1 MRYGLALKLRKVRAE
16 MVEGETV
23 GNYDAA
29 TLGTARRLRVGI
41 ADRDSGFVHTLVKRL
56 PGVAM
61 EPVLVLAI
69 NPEGLIPDRLDALVV
84 DVEIVGDGFWT
95 NVERLCERLPS
106 LAVIVCTGPSSVA
119 HRVRALRLGVDAW
132 VTKPCHP
139 EELIGVIG
147 AVLRRQRRGALP
159 ADNGPLIAGELTVRP
174 DRYQAYVGER
184 SIELTAREFQLLLLL
199 AHNDRVLERA
209 EIYERVWGYAM
220 AHGDRSVDVFVRKL
234 RQKLLAASPGWAY
247 IHTHFGIGYR
257 FAPEPRQ
264 DGLEEAPRIEYTGV
278 AGGGGE
284 HGRDVERGG
293 ELVAALR

>member
-1 MRYGLALKLRKVRAE
+1 MVRAE
-16 MVEGETV
+16 MVQGDTA
-23 GNYDAA
+23 GIYDAA
-29 TLGTARRLRVGI
+29 TLGTPRRLRVGI
-41 ADRDSGFVHTLVKRL
+41 ADRDSGFVQTLVKRL

-61 EPVLVLAI
+61 EPVFAMAI
-69 NPEGLIPDRLDALVV
+69 NPEALIPHRLHALVLN
-84 DVEIVGDGFWT
+84 VEIVGDDFWT
-95 NVERLCERLPS
+95 ILERLCQRLPA

-119 HRVRALRLGVDAW
+119 QRVRALRLGVDAW

-139 EELIGVIG
+139 EELIGVVG
-147 AVLRRQRRGALP
+147 AVLRRQRRGELP
-159 ADNGPLIAGELTVRP
+159 ADNGPLRAGELTVRP

-257 FAPEPRQ
+257 FAPEARQ
-264 DGLEEAPRIEYTGV
+264 ERLQKAPRIEHPE
-278 AGGGGE
+278 AADGGRKHGGDDKRAE
-284 HGRDVERGG
+284 
-293 ELVAALR
+293 ELLAALR

>member
-1 MRYGLALKLRKVRAE
+1 
-16 MVEGETV
+16 MVQGETA
-23 GNYDAA
+23 GIYDVA
-29 TLGTARRLRVGI
+29 TLGMPRRLRVGI
-41 ADRDSGFVHTLVKRL
+41 ADRDSGFVQTLVKRL

-61 EPVLVLAI
+61 EPVLATTI
-69 NPEGLIPDRLDALVV
+69 DPEALIPHRLDALVL

-95 NVERLCERLPS
+95 NVERLCERLPA

-119 HRVRALRLGVDAW
+119 ARVRALRLGVDSW

-139 EELIGVIG
+139 EEVIGVVG
-147 AVLRRQRRGALP
+147 AVLRRQRRGELP
-159 ADNGPLIAGELTVRP
+159 ADNGPLTAGELTVRP

-199 AHNDRVLERA
+199 AHNDRVLERT

-234 RQKLLAASPGWAY
+234 RQKLLAASPGWTY

-264 DGLEEAPRIEYTGV
+264 GRLEKARRVEHAQI
-278 AGGGGE
+278 AHGGSE
-284 HGRDVERGG
+284 RGRDGEREG
-293 ELVAALR
+293 EPLAALR

>member
-1 MRYGLALKLRKVRAE
+1 MFQ
-16 MVEGETV
+16 GETA
-23 GNYDAA
+23 GIYDVA
-29 TLGTARRLRVGI
+29 TLGMPRRLRVGI
-41 ADRDSGFVHTLVKRL
+41 ADRDSGFVQTLVKRL

-61 EPVLVLAI
+61 EPVLATTI
-69 NPEGLIPDRLDALVV
+69 DPEALIPHRLDALVL

-95 NVERLCERLPS
+95 NVERLCERLPA

-119 HRVRALRLGVDAW
+119 ARVRALQLGVDAW

-139 EELIGVIG
+139 EEVIGVVG
-147 AVLRRQRRGALP
+147 AVLRRQRRGELP
-159 ADNGPLIAGELTVRP
+159 ADNGPLTAGELTVRP

-199 AHNDRVLERA
+199 AHNDRVLERT

-234 RQKLLAASPGWAY
+234 RQKLLAASPGWMY

-264 DGLEEAPRIEYTGV
+264 GRLEKARRV
-278 AGGGGE
+278 E
-284 HGRDVERGG
+284 HAQIAHRGSERGRDGEREG
-293 ELVAALR
+293 EPLAALR

>member
-1 MRYGLALKLRKVRAE
+1 MAQ
-16 MVEGETV
+16 GETA
-23 GNYDAA
+23 GNYDTA

-41 ADRDSGFVHTLVKRL
+41 ADRDSGFVQTLVKRL

-61 EPVLVLAI
+61 EPVFAMAI
-69 NPEGLIPDRLDALVV
+69 NPEALIPVRLDALVV
-84 DVEIVGDGFWT
+84 DLEIVGDGFWT
-95 NVERLCERLPS
+95 SVERLCERLPA

-119 HRVRALRLGVDAW
+119 QRVRALRLGVDAW

-147 AVLRRQRRGALP
+147 AVVRRQRRGQLP
-159 ADNGPLIAGELTVRP
+159 ADNGPLIAGELTIRP
-174 DRYQAYVGER
+174 DRYQTYVGER

-257 FAPEPRQ
+257 FAPEPQQERLRKAQ
-264 DGLEEAPRIEYTGV
+264 RVNRTQV
-278 AGGGGE
+278 ADGGGE
-284 HGRDVERGG
+284 RGRDVERGG